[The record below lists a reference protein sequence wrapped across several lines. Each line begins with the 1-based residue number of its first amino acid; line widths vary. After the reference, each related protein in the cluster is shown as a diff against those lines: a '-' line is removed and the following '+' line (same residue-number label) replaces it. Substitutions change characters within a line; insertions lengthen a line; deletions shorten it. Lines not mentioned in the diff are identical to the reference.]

1 MVVLALNQTIHKPVS
16 RQVRSLS
23 ALGSS
28 SWLRK
33 DMDGFYLMEEPNY
46 IFTNPACGVTHRDDA
61 LLHCAGNPP
70 EAPPGSPQK
79 NTER

>member
-1 MVVLALNQTIHKPVS
+1 MICFGLSQTIHKPVS

-33 DMDGFYLMEEPNY
+33 DMDGFHLMGETGC
-46 IFTNPACGVTHRDDA
+46 IFTNPACGVPHRDDA

-70 EAPPGSPQK
+70 GAPPESPLK
-79 NTER
+79 NT